1 MIDERPSP
9 PAPDAGDNPVDS
21 PAFALGRPEATGRI
35 RCSADDFRV
44 EEQLGY
50 QPEGE
55 GEHLWLY
62 VRKRDTNTDRA
73 ARTLARWAG
82 VSPTAVSYAG
92 LKDRHAVTDQWFSI
106 HLPGRPDPDPAALVS
121 PELTILEARRHRRKL
136 QRGGLKG
143 NRFRLVVRE
152 LHGTVESIPE
162 RLHRLQTL
170 GVPNYFGAQRF
181 GHEGR
186 NVDQA
191 RRLFAGALRR
201 VDRHRRG
208 LYLSA
213 ARARLFNAVLSRR
226 VADGS
231 WRLGLDGD
239 LMMLDGS
246 HSVFATET
254 LDDALRERLARLD
267 LHPSGP
273 LWGRD
278 GTWPSA
284 TALALEQQ
292 VAATDPELRDGL
304 IAAGVRAER
313 RALRLALATA
323 ECRLDR
329 DAGTLELTFDLPAG
343 AYATVVLRELLTIE
357 E

>member
-1 MIDERPSP
+1 MIDEPSAP
-9 PAPDAGDNPVDS
+9 SGADPAAP
-21 PAFALGRPEATGRI
+21 PAFALGRPEAAGRI
-35 RCSADDFRV
+35 RVSADDFRV

-50 QPEGE
+50 EPEGD
-55 GEHLWLY
+55 GEHLWVYL
-62 VRKRDTNTDRA
+62 RKRDTNTDWA
-73 ARTLARWAG
+73 ARALARWAG

-106 HLPGRPDPDPAALVS
+106 HLPGRPDPDPAALAS

-152 LHGTVESIPE
+152 LRGEPESVPE
-162 RLHRLQTL
+162 RLRRLQVL
-170 GVPNYFGAQRF
+170 GVPNYFGPQRF
-181 GHEGR
+181 GHDGR

-201 VDRHRRG
+201 VDRHKRG

-231 WRLGLDGD
+231 WRQGLDGD

-254 LDDALRERLARLD
+254 LGDTLRERLTRLD
-267 LHPSGP
+267 IHPSGP
-273 LWGRD
+273 LWGRE

-284 TALALEQQ
+284 SALALEHE
-292 VAATDPELRDGL
+292 VAATDPELCDGL

-313 RALRLALATA
+313 RALRLALDEA

-329 DAGTLELTFDLPAG
+329 DAGTLELGFDLPAG
-343 AYATVVLRELLTIE
+343 AYATVVLRELLVVE
-357 E
+357 SASEM